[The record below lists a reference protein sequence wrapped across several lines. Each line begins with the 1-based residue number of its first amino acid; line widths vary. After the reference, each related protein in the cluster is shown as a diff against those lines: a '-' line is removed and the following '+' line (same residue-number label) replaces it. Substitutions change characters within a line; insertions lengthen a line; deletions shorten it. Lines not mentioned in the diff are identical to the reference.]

1 MRDLNH
7 ASQSAKLGN
16 CKAMICREFPLLYS
30 AQLDGHA
37 DEREQMAVQKHLRE
51 CIVCRRTA
59 AEMRTLRSELM
70 VLELPKS
77 LKAKT
82 DLTIQL
88 QSALRVEARA
98 HEQVKRSRR
107 DLIDVWRTR
116 LFSQGIGALVSTAMC
131 LVIFA
136 GVMRPAYRTLSLAQ
150 AASEVIWEDEMANDI
165 RFKLWVYQ
173 PPPPPVFTPSGE
185 ILDIGAD
192 LAEDD
197 VIIVTLKVRR
207 DGRASINEMVS
218 PPSDPTMMNKFSN
231 ALTLKASFQ
240 PNRGVQ
246 ATSAEAV
253 VILSKVDVK
262 ASISG

>member
-1 MRDLNH
+1 
-7 ASQSAKLGN
+7 
-16 CKAMICREFPLLYS
+16 MICREFPLLYS
-30 AQLDGHA
+30 AQLDGQA

-51 CIVCRRTA
+51 CAACRRTA
-59 AEMRTLRSELM
+59 AEMRALRSELM
-70 VLELPKS
+70 ALESPKPP
-77 LKAKT
+77 KAKT
-82 DLTIQL
+82 DLTTQL

-98 HEQVKRSRR
+98 HEQVKRSRK
-107 DLIDVWRTR
+107 DLIEVWRTR
-116 LFSQGIGALVSTAMC
+116 LFSQGIGAVVSTAMC
-131 LVIFA
+131 LVMFA
-136 GVMRPAYRTLSLAQ
+136 GVMRPAYRTLSLAR
-150 AASEVIWEDEMANDI
+150 AASEVIWEDEMSSDI

-197 VIIVTLKVRR
+197 VIIVTLKVRK

-218 PPSDPTMMNKFSN
+218 PSSDPTMMSKFSN

-262 ASISG
+262 ASLSG

>member
-1 MRDLNH
+1 
-7 ASQSAKLGN
+7 
-16 CKAMICREFPLLYS
+16 MICQEFPLLYS
-30 AQLDGHA
+30 AQLDGYA

-70 VLELPKS
+70 VLEPPKPLPKS

-82 DLTIQL
+82 DLTTQL